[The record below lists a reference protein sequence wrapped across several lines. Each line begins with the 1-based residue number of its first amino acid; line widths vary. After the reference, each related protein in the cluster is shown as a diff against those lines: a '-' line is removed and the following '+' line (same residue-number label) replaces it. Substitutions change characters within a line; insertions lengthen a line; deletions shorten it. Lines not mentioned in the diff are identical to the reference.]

1 MDIKA
6 TNAVLSYTEALSRA
20 AKLGVGDA
28 AAGTSGSSFSELLHQ
43 FAGNSVASLEAS
55 EKLSMQGA
63 VAKADLVDLMTAVSN
78 AELTLD
84 MVVTLRDKVMSAYQ
98 EIIKM
103 PI

>member
-6 TNAVLSYTEALSRA
+6 TNAALSYTEALSRA
-20 AKLGVGDA
+20 AKLGGGDA
-28 AAGTSGSSFSELLHQ
+28 AAGTPESSFSDFLHQ
-43 FAGNSVASLEAS
+43 FADNSVASLEAS

-63 VAKADLVDLMTAVSN
+63 EAKADLVDLVTAVSN

-84 MVVTLRDKVMSAYQ
+84 MIVTLRDRVMAAYQ

-103 PI
+103 PV

>member
-6 TNAVLSYTEALSRA
+6 ANAAISYTEALSRA

-28 AAGTSGSSFSELLHQ
+28 AAGTPESSFSDFLRQ
-43 FAGNSVASLEAS
+43 FADDSLTSLEAS
-55 EKLSMQGA
+55 EKLSLQGA
-63 VAKADLVDLMTAVSN
+63 EAKVDLVDLMTTVSN

-84 MVVTLRDKVMSAYQ
+84 MVVTLRDKVMAAYQ

-103 PI
+103 SV